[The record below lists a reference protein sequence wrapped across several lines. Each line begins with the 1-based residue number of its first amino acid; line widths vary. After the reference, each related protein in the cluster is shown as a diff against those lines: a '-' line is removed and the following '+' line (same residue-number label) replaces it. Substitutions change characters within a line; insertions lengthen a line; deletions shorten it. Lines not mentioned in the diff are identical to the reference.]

1 MAHPV
6 TFCRY
11 RATDYGPVAS
21 LWTRINRQLAP
32 PGMEELFERYI
43 AMTIDGELRQLAE
56 VFSEAKRN
64 AFWVVESANEIVGS
78 FGIEGRSVN
87 DTELRRMYLD
97 EGYRGLGIA
106 QRMLDCAEAEARS
119 LGFTK
124 MIVSTAQIQKAADR
138 FYRKSG
144 FQQIRTEVAETM
156 TAKQAGGGLTRFH
169 FEKAAL
175 RSRRR
180 FGRVHRVV
188 YAGRILKGSKVSE
201 LPVQFPT
208 KFEFFINLKAAKA
221 LVHFSWNI

>member
-6 TFCRY
+6 TFRRY

-43 AMTIDGELRQLAE
+43 AMTIDGELKQLDE

-64 AFWVVESANEIVGS
+64 AFWVVESANGIVGS
-78 FGIEGRSVN
+78 FGIESRGVN

-97 EGYRGLGIA
+97 ESYRGSGIA
-106 QRMLDCAEAEARS
+106 QRMLDYAQAQARA

-124 MIVSTAQIQKAADR
+124 MILSTAQIQRAAER

-144 FQQIRTEVAETM
+144 FIEIETEVAETM
-156 TAKQAGGGLTRFH
+156 TTKQVGGGLTRFH
-169 FEKAAL
+169 FEKVL
-175 RSRRR
+175 
-180 FGRVHRVV
+180 
-188 YAGRILKGSKVSE
+188 
-201 LPVQFPT
+201 
-208 KFEFFINLKAAKA
+208 
-221 LVHFSWNI
+221 

>member
-6 TFCRY
+6 TFRRY

-43 AMTIDGELRQLAE
+43 AMTIDGELKQLAE

-64 AFWVVESANEIVGS
+64 AFWVVESANGIVGS
-78 FGIEGRSVN
+78 FGIESRGVN

-97 EGYRGLGIA
+97 ESYRGSGIA
-106 QRMLDCAEAEARS
+106 QRMLDYAQAQARA

-124 MIVSTAQIQKAADR
+124 MILSTAQIQRAAER

-144 FQQIRTEVAETM
+144 FIEIEMEVAETM
-156 TAKQAGGGLTRFH
+156 TTKQVGGGLTRFH
-169 FEKAAL
+169 FEK
-175 RSRRR
+175 
-180 FGRVHRVV
+180 
-188 YAGRILKGSKVSE
+188 IL
-201 LPVQFPT
+201 
-208 KFEFFINLKAAKA
+208 
-221 LVHFSWNI
+221 